1 MEDDAENR
9 RLLRVLLAEEGISV
23 VGEAG
28 DGRAGV
34 ELALSLRPDVVL
46 MDLRMP
52 VVAGMGA
59 TRQIKQAM
67 PTTQVVVLTSYEGP
81 LLALNTEAAGVFTSL
96 VKGCPPDVIRDT
108 VYQAWRH
115 KIGLEQTG

>member
-1 MEDDAENR
+1 MGVPLQIHLIDGDQWVLPEDDAENR

-81 LLALNTEAAGVFTSL
+81 LLAL
-96 VKGCPPDVIRDT
+96 
-108 VYQAWRH
+108 
-115 KIGLEQTG
+115 